1 MSKIL
6 IVQIEHELEK
16 LEKDHN
22 YRLDKNE
29 VKGFL
34 GRYASEYFYELS
46 RWEAENPKKID
57 HPYCLDL
64 ARKGEEL
71 LHEVQFALN
80 AGHISIDTEQN
91 GDQKARMRAF
101 HDRAA
106 GLLAQFKSAT
116 TYDPDFPNQVPP
128 CASYFDRFVSYHD
141 DGPDS
146 PYADAYA
153 ALESHPVFVV
163 VKKEDYHIN
172 REMRPN
178 KLQERYLRLVL
189 DEMKEAENPIEA
201 TANPTESLRDKMRK
215 FDQWN

>member
-6 IVQIEHELEK
+6 IVQIERELEK
-16 LEKDHN
+16 LEKDHT

-34 GRYASEYFYELS
+34 GRHASDYFYELS
-46 RWEAENPKKID
+46 HWEAENPKEID

-64 ARKGEEL
+64 AQQGEEL
-71 LHEVQFALN
+71 LREVQFALN
-80 AGHISIDTEQN
+80 AGHISINRKQN
-91 GDQKARMRAF
+91 ADQKARMRTF
-101 HDRAA
+101 YDRAS
-106 GLLAQFKSAT
+106 GLHDQFKSAMNV
-116 TYDPDFPNQVPP
+116 DPDFPNQVPP
-128 CASYFDRFVSYHD
+128 CASYLDRLVSYHD

-146 PYADAYA
+146 PYADAYV
-153 ALESHPVFVV
+153 ALESHPVFVC

-178 KLQERYLRLVL
+178 KLQRRYLRLVL
-189 DEMKEAENPIEA
+189 DEMKEAENPIEEVA
-201 TANPTESLRDKMRK
+201 KPTESLRDRMRK